1 MGGTLL
7 VPFVRSF
14 AGITSNER
22 LARETTEKMNG
33 YIALYRGKR
42 IEVHAETSHQAQ
54 TIAAGKFKV
63 DGNPYE
69 PLSDRAR
76 ATFQDEIDRVYGM
89 LCESVSRG
97 RGILQCALVRGRPAG
112 IVSAQCC
119 FSGHLTATAVC
130 PICWK

>member
-54 TIAAGKFKV
+54 TIAAGKFKAKKSYEV
-63 DGNPYE
+63 SVYLAEKDGE
-69 PLSDRAR
+69 QV
-76 ATFQDEIDRVYGM
+76 T
-89 LCESVSRG
+89 
-97 RGILQCALVRGRPAG
+97 
-112 IVSAQCC
+112 
-119 FSGHLTATAVC
+119 HTATE
-130 PICWK
+130 